1 MSNQK
6 PDRQSSKPA
15 RRERPVDPRLTYSIN
30 ASGNEGPSWM
40 SENSGKVLVGVAL
53 VILIF
58 GVIVLSS
65 GAG

>member
-15 RRERPVDPRLTYSIN
+15 RRERPVEPRLTYSS